1 MQVATTLQ
9 FRDAVRYIARAN
21 GFRIYDSYTNS
32 RSRQKNPSRRT
43 VGFAMPSASDAIV
56 TAVERLL
63 NAQGLTA
70 KTRVTQDGPQNGGCY
85 QHGPYIRGTCVAA

>member
-9 FRDAVRYIARAN
+9 FRSAVRTIALAN
-21 GFRIYDSYTNS
+21 GFRIVDTYTNS
-32 RSRQKNPSRRT
+32 RRGQTDPDRRT
-43 VGFAMPSASDAIV
+43 VGFFMPSACQSVV

-70 KTRVTQDGPQNGGCY
+70 KTRVTHNGPQNGGCLV
-85 QHGPYIRGTCVAA
+85 HGPYIRGTCVAA